1 MMPEVRRGGVK
12 AGRPLPVEEV
22 PSGEEKAI
30 GDMIKEL
37 TEELESRY
45 RPTDVTLR
53 DAHPKHHGLAHARF
67 IVDPTCPIELRH
79 GIFAHVGRGYEAE
92 IRFSN
97 GHPIVNHDLAL
108 DLRGAG
114 IKLNTG
120 RHSLLGDDGQDFLL
134 ATGETFFGR
143 DAEDFVAFPKASLK
157 TRTTIAYFLWPPD
170 RLRGGLQLLKGM
182 RVPASPL
189 SATYFSQGPY
199 RLGPHCVKY
208 QLRPA
213 ARRSRAGDPVFMWPI
228 VRHLAAIV
236 LTPLWRRITK
246 LIGGGN
252 ALRDALKRDL
262 ADDHVTLEFLV
273 QRWPDLSRLPV
284 WAIEDPRR
292 RWNAPW
298 VKVATIVVPQ
308 QNDATSEQ
316 RLACAERMNF
326 NPWRA
331 REEHQPLGGI
341 NRARGRIYRQMSI
354 FRNERSG
361 ADRKP
366 DPCV

>member
-1 MMPEVRRGGVK
+1 MMPDARVDAVE

-22 PSGEEKAI
+22 PPGEEKAI
-30 GDMIKEL
+30 DDMIAELKREL
-37 TEELESRY
+37 TSRY
-45 RPTDVTLR
+45 TPPPGVTRR
-53 DAHPKHHGLAHARF
+53 DAHPKHHGLARAHF
-67 IVDPTCPIELRH
+67 IVDADCPIELRH
-79 GIFAHVGRGYEAE
+79 GIFANVGRGYAAE

-97 GHPIVNHDLAL
+97 GHPLVNHDLAS

-114 IKLNTG
+114 IKLDTG
-120 RHSLLGDDGQDFLL
+120 ERSLLGDNGQDFLL

-143 DAEDFVAFPKASLK
+143 DAVDFVDFPKASVHKL
-157 TRTTIAYFLWPPD
+157 TSIAYFLKPH

-189 SATYFSQGPY
+189 SVTYFSQGPY

-213 ARRSRAGDPVFMWPI
+213 VRRSSAGDPWFMRPI
-228 VRHLAAIV
+228 ARHVLAMLPRWLKNRFA
-236 LTPLWRRITK
+236 PCD
-246 LIGGGN
+246 
-252 ALRDALKRDL
+252 ALRDALHRDL
-262 ADDHVTLEFLV
+262 VGDHVTLEFYV

-292 RWNAPW
+292 RWDAPW
-298 VKVATIVVPQ
+298 EKVATIVVLQ
-308 QNDATSEQ
+308 QDDATSDK

-341 NRARGRIYRQMSI
+341 NRARGRIYREMSI
-354 FRNERSG
+354 FRNERNG
-361 ADRKP
+361 DPKP

>member
-1 MMPEVRRGGVK
+1 MMPVVRPGGVED
-12 AGRPLPVEEV
+12 GRPLPVEEV
-22 PSGEEKAI
+22 PPGEEKAI
-30 GDMIKEL
+30 CDMI
-37 TEELESRY
+37 EELQQELRERY
-45 RPTDVTLR
+45 HPPQITLR
-53 DAHPKHHGLAHARF
+53 DAHPKHPGLVRARF
-67 IVDPTCPIELRH
+67 IVDADCPIELRH
-79 GIFAHVGRGYEAE
+79 GIFANVGRGCAAE

-97 GHPIVNHDLAL
+97 GHPIVNHDLAF

-114 IKLNTG
+114 IKLDTG
-120 RHSLLGDDGQDFLL
+120 ERSLIGDNGQDFLL

-143 DAEDFVAFPKASLK
+143 DAVDFVGFPKASLK
-157 TRTTIAYFLWPPD
+157 TRTTIAYFLRPH
-170 RLRGGLQLLKGM
+170 RLRGGWQLLKGM

-189 SATYFSQGPY
+189 SATYFSQAPY

-213 ARRSRAGDPVFMWPI
+213 VRRKSSGDPWFMRPI

-236 LTPLWRRITK
+236 LTPLWRGITK
-246 LIGGGN
+246 HLGGFN
-252 ALRDALKRDL
+252 ALRDALQRDL
-262 ADDHVTLEFLV
+262 TLDVTLEFYV

-292 RWNAPW
+292 RWGAPW
-298 VKVATIVVPQ
+298 VKVATIVVPPQ
-308 QNDATSEQ
+308 DDATSEE

-331 REEHQPLGGI
+331 RAEHRPLGGI
-341 NRARGRIYRQMSI
+341 NRARGRIYLEMST

-361 ADRKP
+361 
-366 DPCV
+366 VGGG

>member
-1 MMPEVRRGGVK
+1 MSMMPEVRARAVE

-22 PSGEEKAI
+22 PSGEEQAI
-30 GDMIKEL
+30 DDMIAEL
-37 TEELESRY
+37 KRELESRY
-45 RPTDVTLR
+45 HPPEVTRR
-53 DAHPKHHGLAHARF
+53 DAHPKHHGLARARF
-67 IVDPTCPIELRH
+67 IVDADCPIELRH
-79 GIFAHVGRGYEAE
+79 GVFAHVGRAYEAE

-97 GHPIVNHDLAL
+97 GHPLVNHDLAS

-120 RHSLLGDDGQDFLL
+120 ERSLLGDNGQDFLL

-143 DAEDFVAFPKASLK
+143 DAVDFVDFPKASLT
-157 TRTTIAYFLWPPD
+157 TRTSIAYFLKPH
-170 RLRGGLQLLKGM
+170 RLRGGLQLMKGR

-189 SATYFSQGPY
+189 AVAYFSQGPY

-213 ARRSRAGDPVFMWPI
+213 VRRSSAGDPWFMRPI
-228 VRHLAAIV
+228 ARHLLAWLGAR
-236 LTPLWRRITK
+236 LRNRLAPFD
-246 LIGGGN
+246 
-252 ALRDALKRDL
+252 ALRDALHRDL
-262 ADDHVTLEFLV
+262 VGDHVTLEFYV

-298 VKVATIVVPQ
+298 VKVATIVVFQ
-308 QNDATSEQ
+308 QDDATSDK

-331 REEHQPLGGI
+331 RAEHQPLGGI
-341 NRARGRIYRQMSI
+341 NRARGRIYREMSI

-361 ADRKP
+361 VDRDS
-366 DPCV
+366 DPSN

>member
-1 MMPEVRRGGVK
+1 MMPDARVGAVE

-22 PSGEEKAI
+22 PPGEEQAI
-30 GDMIKEL
+30 DDMIAELKREL
-37 TEELESRY
+37 TSRY
-45 RPTDVTLR
+45 DPPPGVTRR
-53 DAHPKHHGLAHARF
+53 DAHPKHHGLARARF
-67 IVDPTCPIELRH
+67 IVDAACPIELRH
-79 GIFAHVGRGYEAE
+79 GIFAHVGRAYAAE

-97 GHPIVNHDLAL
+97 GHPIVNHDLAF

-120 RHSLLGDDGQDFLL
+120 ERSLLGDNGQDFLL

-143 DAEDFVAFPKASLK
+143 DAVDFVGFPKASLK
-157 TRTTIAYFLWPPD
+157 TRTTIAYFLRPH

-213 ARRSRAGDPVFMWPI
+213 ARRSSAGDRWFMRPI
-228 VRHLAAIV
+228 VRHLLAIV
-236 LTPLWRRITK
+236 LTVFGRLVKNR
-246 LIGGGN
+246 IGGFD
-252 ALRDALKRDL
+252 ALRDALQRDL
-262 ADDHVTLEFLV
+262 ADDHVTLEFYV
-273 QRWPDLSRLPV
+273 QRWTDLSRLPV

-292 RWNAPW
+292 RWGAPW

-308 QNDATSEQ
+308 QDDATSEE
-316 RLACAERMNF
+316 RLAWAERMNF

-331 REEHQPLGGI
+331 RAEHQPLGGI
-341 NRARGRIYRQMSI
+341 NRARGRIYLEMST

-361 ADRKP
+361 
-366 DPCV
+366 VGGG